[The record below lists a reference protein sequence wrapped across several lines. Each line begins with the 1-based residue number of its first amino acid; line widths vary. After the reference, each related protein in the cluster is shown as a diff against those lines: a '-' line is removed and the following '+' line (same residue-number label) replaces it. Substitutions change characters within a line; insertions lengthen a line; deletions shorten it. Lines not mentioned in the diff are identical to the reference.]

1 MTTAGSPT
9 PPTPVTVTIV
19 GSPTPPAPVTSV
31 APTTVVF
38 TPEEVTSIL
47 RDLVAAVQGIHLYLA
62 GPHAPPPA
70 ATTAAYGHPALPWP
84 SQGAPAIG
92 GPPLLPFQAG
102 HPSGPPP
109 TLLRLPWYSVPA
121 AIAGAPLSLQL
132 PHAPAPSW
140 PQWPAPVLAAPPVP
154 PAPAPA
160 PQWPAPAPAAPTASV
175 QLPPPPPSSGLGL
188 STPGGLPI
196 QQVRFPPSPSPIPAW
211 LTGTSP
217 PQVYTEAGDPPVPTL
232 QSGASSGSA
241 GAYDGLPTVDRAPSS
256 SLLRT
261 AEPVGHG
268 APTQT
273 PPRFAKIDFA
283 TYDGTVDLLN
293 WLNQCEQFFR
303 GQRTLAS
310 ERTWLA
316 SYHLRGAAQTW
327 YYALEQDE
335 GSMPPWERFRE
346 LCLLRFGPPIRGS
359 RLAELGRLPFT
370 STVQDF
376 ADHFQAL
383 ACHASGVTAQ
393 QRADLFVG
401 GLPDHIRVDVELRGP
416 QDLQTAMYY
425 ARAFERRAAAVQ
437 QESPSRATG
446 SLP

>member
-1 MTTAGSPT
+1 MSSSTLTPPLPIITTAPMTTAGSPT
-9 PPTPVTVTIV
+9 PP
-19 GSPTPPAPVTSV
+19 APITS
-31 APTTVVF
+31 APPTTSIF
-38 TPEEVTSIL
+38 MPEEMTSTL
-47 RDLVAAVQGIHLYLA
+47 RDLVTAVQGISLYLVA
-62 GPHAPPPA
+62 LHTALPAAPP
-70 ATTAAYGHPALPWP
+70 AYSHPATHWP
-84 SQGAPAIG
+84 IQNTS
-92 GPPLLPFQAG
+92 GPSGTPLLPFQAG
-102 HPSGPPP
+102 YTGGPPP
-109 TLLRLPWYSVPA
+109 PLYLPWYS
-121 AIAGAPLSLQL
+121 
-132 PHAPAPSW
+132 
-140 PQWPAPVLAAPPVP
+140 
-154 PAPAPA
+154 
-160 PQWPAPAPAAPTASV
+160 
-175 QLPPPPPSSGLGL
+175 
-188 STPGGLPI
+188 
-196 QQVRFPPSPSPIPAW
+196 VRFPPSPSPIPAW

-217 PQVYTEAGDPPVPTL
+217 PPVYTEAGDPPVPTL

-283 TYDGTVDLLN
+283 TYDGTEDPLN

-335 GSMPPWERFRE
+335 GSMPSWERFRE
-346 LCLLRFGPPIRGS
+346 LCLLRFGPPVRGS

-370 STVQDF
+370 STVQNFTDRF
-376 ADHFQAL
+376 QALACHASGVTAQQRADLFVSGLPDHIRVDVELFQAL

-416 QDLQTAMYY
+416 QDLQSAMYY
-425 ARAFERRAAAVQ
+425 ARAFERRAVAIQ
-437 QESPSRATG
+437 QESPSRTAG
-446 SLP
+446 SLPGPDSAQGRPA